1 MLAIIIQYAIMYT
14 CLTNSE
20 GLKMR
25 HIKLNG
31 NFFATEVESKKTIVV
46 YNYDYFAPLAI
57 VDTEKEVIYFK
68 GISSEDLGIDVFCE
82 LERVF
87 DIGYYHVTDV
97 VSREFNAMIKE
108 I

>member
-1 MLAIIIQYAIMYT
+1 
-14 CLTNSE
+14 
-20 GLKMR
+20 MR
-25 HIKLNG
+25 HIKLSSE
-31 NFFATEVESKKTIVV
+31 FFATEIESKKMIVV

-68 GISSEDLGIDVFCE
+68 GISCEDLGVDVLAE

-97 VSREFNAMIKE
+97 ASHDFNAMIKE

>member
-1 MLAIIIQYAIMYT
+1 
-14 CLTNSE
+14 
-20 GLKMR
+20 MR

-31 NFFATEVESKKTIVV
+31 EFFATEVESKKMIVV
-46 YNYDYFAPLAI
+46 YNYDYFAPLAV

-68 GISSEDLGIDVFCE
+68 GISCDDLGVDVLTE
-82 LERVF
+82 LYRVF

-97 VSREFNAMIKE
+97 ASREFNSMIKE

>member
-1 MLAIIIQYAIMYT
+1 
-14 CLTNSE
+14 
-20 GLKMR
+20 MR
-25 HIKLNG
+25 NIKLNSE
-31 NFFATEVESKKTIVV
+31 FFATEVESKKTIVV

-68 GISSEDLGIDVFCE
+68 GISCEDLGVDVLAE

-87 DIGYYHVTDV
+87 DIGYYLWKDID
-97 VSREFNAMIKE
+97 SREFNAMIKE

>member
-1 MLAIIIQYAIMYT
+1 
-14 CLTNSE
+14 
-20 GLKMR
+20 MR

-31 NFFATEVESKKTIVV
+31 EFFATEVASKKTIVV

-68 GISSEDLGIDVFCE
+68 GISCEDLGVDVLTE

-87 DIGYYHVTDV
+87 DIGYYKITDIA
-97 VSREFNAMIKE
+97 SRDFNAMIKE

>member
-1 MLAIIIQYAIMYT
+1 
-14 CLTNSE
+14 
-20 GLKMR
+20 MR
-25 HIKLNG
+25 HIKLNSE
-31 NFFATEVESKKTIVV
+31 FFATEIESKNMIVV

-68 GISSEDLGIDVFCE
+68 GISREDLGVDVLTE
-82 LERVF
+82 LYRVF

-97 VSREFNAMIKE
+97 ASREFNAMIKE